1 VTDKADSLQKAL
13 HALEVVFAAK
23 LPSKLLEIETAFNQ
37 VVKQPTDKGALSLL
51 HRLLHTMAGSA
62 GTFGFDEVGM
72 QARELEARLKSPL
85 AGMSWRHAD
94 FQQFS
99 DDLLSYLEQS
109 ARAPKMKARNEAM
122 KEARKAAAESGV
134 NELELRSKLVFLVDS
149 DPAQTEAMRV
159 QLEHFG
165 YEVVCV
171 NQLDQLMP
179 ALHTQTPEVLVV
191 DLLFPEGRQ
200 AGADAIEKLR
210 RSQKLKSAVIYTSN
224 TSSFDSRLRAV
235 RAHGDGFFTKP
246 VDVIA
251 LSERIEAL
259 VAHMQ
264 PKAYRILVLDDDQAM
279 GKYHAAILQ
288 NVGMQ
293 VQVLDEP
300 NNVIAAINTFQPE
313 LILMDVY
320 MPGCNGVELT
330 KLIRQDISYL
340 NVPIV
345 FLSSETDLSKQLEAV
360 KVGADDFLCKP
371 IPSDFLVSA
380 ISTRAERYRA
390 LRVLITRD
398 GLTGLYN
405 HTAIKEELM
414 AEIAIAGRNRVSLAL
429 AMIDLDDFKHVNDTY
444 GHTVGDQVLRAL
456 SGVLKQRLRRGDVI
470 GRYDGEKFIVIFPA
484 TTAVVAKKVLDQIRV
499 AFKKIKQFSE
509 SGVFSVTFSAGIAD
523 LELTTN
529 LEELIE
535 TADSGLYIAKHAG
548 KNCVVVAD
556 E

>member
-1 VTDKADSLQKAL
+1 MTDKADSLQKAL

-37 VVKQPTDKGALSLL
+37 VVKQPTDKEALSLL

-72 QARELEARLKSPL
+72 RARELEARLKSPL
-85 AGMSWRHAD
+85 AGTPWRHTE

-99 DDLLSYLEQS
+99 YDLISYLEQS
-109 ARAPKMKARNEAM
+109 ARAPKMKADV
-122 KEARKAAAESGV
+122 EARKEAAESGV
-134 NELELRSKLVFLVDS
+134 SELTLRSKLVFLVDS
-149 DPAQTEAMRV
+149 DPAQTEAMKV

-165 YEVVCV
+165 YEVVCI

-179 ALHTQTPEVLVV
+179 ALQAQTPEVLVV

-200 AGADAIEKLR
+200 AGADAIENLR

-259 VAHMQ
+259 VAHLQ
-264 PKAYRILVLDDDQAM
+264 PKAYRVLVLDDDQAM

-300 NNVIAAINTFQPE
+300 NNIIAAINTFQPE

-371 IPSDFLVSA
+371 IASDFLVSA

-390 LRVLITRD
+390 LRMLITRD

-414 AEIAIAGRNRVSLAL
+414 AEIAIAGRNRVPLAL
-429 AMIDLDDFKHVNDTY
+429 AMIDLDNFKYVNDSY

-456 SGVLKQRLRRGDVI
+456 SGLLKQRLRRGDVI

-484 TTAVVAKKVLDQIRV
+484 TTAAVAKSVLDQIRV
-499 AFKKIKQFSE
+499 AFKKMKQFSE
-509 SGVFSVTFSAGIAD
+509 SGIFSVTFSAGIAD

-529 LEELIE
+529 VEELIE

>member
-1 VTDKADSLQKAL
+1 
-13 HALEVVFAAK
+13 
-23 LPSKLLEIETAFNQ
+23 
-37 VVKQPTDKGALSLL
+37 
-51 HRLLHTMAGSA
+51 MAGSA

-72 QARELEARLKSPL
+72 RAHALEARLKPAL
-85 AGMSWRHAD
+85 AGMAWGQAE

-99 DDLLSYLEQS
+99 SDLTSYLEQS
-109 ARAPKMKARNEAM
+109 SRAPKMKARVEAQ
-122 KEARKAAAESGV
+122 KNASDSGV
-134 NELELRSKLVFLVDS
+134 SELELRSKLIFLVDS
-149 DPAQTEAMRV
+149 DPAQTNAMRV

-171 NQLDQLMP
+171 NQLDQLAP
-179 ALHTQTPEVLVV
+179 ALRVQMPEVLVI
-191 DLLFPEGRQ
+191 DLFFPEGHQ

-210 RSQKLKSAVIYTSN
+210 STHKLNSAVIYTSI

-246 VDVIA
+246 VDVTA
-251 LSERIEAL
+251 LTERIETL
-259 VAHMQ
+259 IAHLK
-264 PKAYRILVLDDDQAM
+264 PKAYRVLVLDDDKAM
-279 GKYHAAILQ
+279 GKCHAEILQ

-330 KLIRQDISYL
+330 KLIRQDIAYL

-345 FLSSETDLSKQLEAV
+345 FLSSETDIFKQLEAV

-371 IPSDFLVSA
+371 IASDFLVSA
-380 ISTRAERYRA
+380 LATRAERYRA
-390 LRVLITRD
+390 LRMLITRD

-414 AEIAIAGRNRVSLAL
+414 AEIAIAGRNRVPLAL
-429 AMIDLDDFKHVNDTY
+429 AMIDMDDFKHVNDTY

-470 GRYDGEKFIVIFPA
+470 GRYNGEKLIVIFPA
-484 TTAVVAKKVLDQIRV
+484 TTAVVAKRVLDQIRV

-535 TADSGLYIAKHAG
+535 TADSGLYLAKHAG

-556 E
+556 D